1 MSVPVTTG
9 LAAPETTTAAAGSG
23 PIVAARGLGRRYG
36 DRMVFSGL
44 DFQLERGGFLLVTG
58 PNGSGKTTLLRLL
71 AGLAAPSE
79 GELRI
84 ALGRD
89 EIGYVGHDPLVYREL
104 TPGENL
110 RLFERLYGVSH
121 ERSLSLLERFG
132 LAHVAA
138 DRVSSFSRGMTQR
151 LALCRALLHEPRLLL
166 LDEPFSG
173 LDADSASLLER
184 ELGEERRERAI
195 VVATHEPERMR
206 PLATGWIELP

>member
-1 MSVPVTTG
+1 
-9 LAAPETTTAAAGSG
+9 
-23 PIVAARGLGRRYG
+23 
-36 DRMVFSGL
+36 
-44 DFQLERGGFLLVTG
+44 
-58 PNGSGKTTLLRLL
+58 RLL

-84 ALGRD
+84 ALGRE

-132 LAHVAA
+132 LARVAA
-138 DRVSSFSRGMTQR
+138 DRVSSFSRGTTQR